1 MMTSPWHFAVQAP
14 DGLHGE
20 VRRGPR
26 HPEASGRLDGVDGLG
41 ELPGSSNRIEIPPM
55 IMPAMDTPLLV
66 AHPLVGGTPFV
77 CRLHA
82 QVAHD
87 HRRDT
92 RKNAA
97 AEQTGDPQAESPGS
111 VRLMSTVCC

>member
-1 MMTSPWHFAVQAP
+1 MMTSPWHFAVQAVW
-14 DGLHGE
+14 GLHGE

-26 HPEASGRLDGVDGLG
+26 HPEASGRLDGVEGLG
-41 ELPGSSNRIEIPPM
+41 ELPGSNVDNQQQDRD
-55 IMPAMDTPLLV
+55 PAHDD
-66 AHPLVGGTPFV
+66 AGDGHPLVSGTPFV

-97 AEQTGDPQAESPGS
+97 ADQTGDPQAESPGS

>member
-26 HPEASGRLDGVDGLG
+26 HPEASGRLDGVEGLG
-41 ELPGSSNRIEIPPM
+41 ELPGSNVDNQQQDRD
-55 IMPAMDTPLLV
+55 PAHDN
-66 AHPLVGGTPFV
+66 AGDGHPLVGGTPFV

-97 AEQTGDPQAESPGS
+97 AEQTGAPPQAESPGS
-111 VRLMSTVCC
+111 VRLMSTVRC